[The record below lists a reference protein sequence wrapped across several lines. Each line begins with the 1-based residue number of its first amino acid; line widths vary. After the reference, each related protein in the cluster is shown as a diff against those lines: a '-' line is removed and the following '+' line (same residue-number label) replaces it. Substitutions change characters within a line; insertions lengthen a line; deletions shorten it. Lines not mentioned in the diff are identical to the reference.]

1 MPFVSP
7 WFLKNCCNRQ
17 TQQTQVRQF
26 DDNNFIPSSIEV
38 FTLNAQTIAPNAE
51 IPFSDTLHNTGV
63 SFKFANGNS
72 FVEVISSGIYRV
84 GFVSSLKSATSEEIN
99 LSIAIDGTKQD
110 ASTIY
115 QQLRENEF
123 ENVST
128 EMILRVTDT
137 PVRISIIN
145 SSLATFNAHNSMLS
159 IVRTGNF

>member
-7 WFLKNCCNRQ
+7 WFLRNYCNRQ
-17 TQQTQVRQF
+17 TQQTTVRQF

-38 FTLNAQTIAPNAE
+38 FTLNAQTIAPNTE

-63 SFKFANGNS
+63 SFKFTNGNS
-72 FVEVISSGIYRV
+72 FIEVIASGIYKV
-84 GFVSSLKSATSEEIN
+84 SFVASLKNATSEEIN

-115 QQLRENEF
+115 QQLRANEF
-123 ENVST
+123 DNVST
-128 EMILRVTDT
+128 EMVLRVTDT
-137 PVRISIIN
+137 PVKISIIN

>member
-7 WFLKNCCNRQ
+7 WFLRNYCNRQ
-17 TQQTQVRQF
+17 TQQTTVRQF

-38 FTLNAQTIAPNAE
+38 FTPNAQTITPNAE

-63 SFKFANGNS
+63 SFKFTNGNS
-72 FVEVISSGIYRV
+72 FIEVIASGIYKV
-84 GFVSSLKSATSEEIN
+84 SFVASLKNATSEEVN

-115 QQLRENEF
+115 QQLRANEF
-123 ENVST
+123 DNVSI
-128 EMILRVTDT
+128 EMVLRVTDT
-137 PVRISIIN
+137 PVKISIIN